1 MKAHVDIGA
10 DLLERIDVLAHVAPL
25 VRAAHERSD
34 GRGYLNGEQIPLGA
48 RIISACDAYNAMTT
62 ERPSRMPMDA
72 LTALDELR
80 LGAGSQFDADV
91 IAALEIELTIG
102 DRA

>member
-1 MKAHVDIGA
+1 
-10 DLLERIDVLAHVAPL
+10 
-25 VRAAHERSD
+25 
-34 GRGYLNGEQIPLGA
+34 
-48 RIISACDAYNAMTT
+48 MTT
-62 ERPSRMPMDA
+62 ERPYRMPMDA
-72 LTALDELR
+72 LAALDELR